1 MADEAPALRAVKL
14 AGKWARVAQGHVG
27 LSGLPCSCGL
37 GFVGIGVAEFEQHL
51 LDYLHDKHGSD
62 ARIAALFQAAGYA
75 EGRSGSVG
83 ELLRRL
89 AVLSLPAGQ
98 VGALLADLERSMDS
112 FETAH
117 GGKARPT

>member
-1 MADEAPALRAVKL
+1 MTGEAPALTAVKL
-14 AGKWARVAQGHVG
+14 AGRWARVAQGHVG

-37 GFVGIGVAEFEQHL
+37 GFVAIGVAEFEQHL
-51 LDYLHDKHGSD
+51 LDYLHDKHGAD
-62 ARIAALFQAAGYA
+62 AGIAALFQAAGYA
-75 EGRSGSVG
+75 EGRSGSVS

-89 AVLSLPAGQ
+89 AVLPPPAAQ
-98 VGALLADLERSMDS
+98 AADLLADLERSIDS